1 MTDSELQT
9 IVEKYFNHINGV
21 EHLMPNFPK
30 PEPKPYPPVMLQ
42 SDLMDIPAFPKKN
55 ADFWDRVEEQRLA
68 GLQKAAAQTTHPN
81 DVFTMG
87 VGGGPGRDHNDG
99 ITLINRAHPDGR
111 SWSQKYSLY
120 VLLTVAVIGT
130 ALFFPEILEVI
141 EKIQ

>member
-30 PEPKPYPPVMLQ
+30 PEPKPYPMLMHQ
-42 SDLMDIPAFPKKN
+42 NDVMDIPAFPKKS

-87 VGGGPGRDHNDG
+87 AGGGPGRDHNDG
-99 ITLINRAHPDGR
+99 ISLFNGRHPDGR
-111 SWSQKYSLY
+111 SWWQKYSLY
-120 VLLTVAVIGT
+120 VLLAVAVTGV